1 MFTHTQVATTLTYRS
16 NTYNCPYDV
25 TSSYNDI
32 RNTFAP
38 CTDPSRTAVSGPT
51 EPAVPGITV
60 YGDSLLHFTNQTDVR
75 PRYSIGQV
83 ATNDRISFVVNL
95 VYPTGDT
102 QRFLPPAPLSPR
114 CHLHPHRPRDPARQL
129 RASSHLYDP
138 STSRSIT
145 TSSGTSLPPKI
156 QNTSTSTC

>member
-60 YGDSLLHFTNQTDVR
+60 YGDSLLHFTNQTDVQ

-95 VYPTGDT
+95 LYPTGDT
-102 QRFLPPAPLSPR
+102 PSAFYLQLLSAP
-114 CHLHPHRPRDPARQL
+114 DA
-129 RASSHLYDP
+129 
-138 STSRSIT
+138 
-145 TSSGTSLPPKI
+145 
-156 QNTSTSTC
+156 TSTPTVLATQPANFGPAATYTIPLNLQKYYNIEWNVTAA